1 VAGAAMVAPG
11 GRERDLAAILRSGL
25 SGRLTPGESPVPGAA
40 LYATAGRS
48 TVVAELVDRYGRTR
62 GVAERPAAALG
73 FVTEYA
79 RLLLPPVL
87 GLATRHGIGL
97 EAHLQ
102 NCVPTFVG
110 GVPHRL
116 GLRDLAGMRIYPGRL
131 GHPLTLWPGSVIVA
145 STVETML
152 SKVAYTALQANLG
165 EIVVRL
171 VESHNLDEPAAWRAV
186 RAVLDEVYDDLRR
199 DPDLA
204 DRAAADHAFLTAPT
218 VPHKALLSMR
228 LAAARGQGGD
238 LYVPVENP
246 LR

>member
-1 VAGAAMVAPG
+1 
-11 GRERDLAAILRSGL
+11 
-25 SGRLTPGESPVPGAA
+25 
-40 LYATAGRS
+40 
-48 TVVAELVDRYGRTR
+48 VVG
-62 GVAERPAAALG
+62 RPAAALG
-73 FVTEYA
+73 FITEYA

-116 GLRDLAGMRIYPGRL
+116 GVRDLAGMRVYPGRL
-131 GHPLTLWPGSVIVA
+131 SHGLTLWPGSVIVA
-145 STVETML
+145 SNVETML
-152 SKVAYTALQANLG
+152 SKVAYTALQANVG
-165 EIVVRL
+165 ELVVRL
-171 VESHNLDEPAAWRAV
+171 VESHDLDEDAAWRAV
-186 RAVLDEVYDDLRR
+186 RAVVDETYDDLRR
-199 DPDLA
+199 EPALA
-204 DRAAADHAFLTAPT
+204 ALAATDHAFLTAPT